1 MSMVKARAY
10 FEKIAK
16 DLGYKIDPGVFSST
30 LSYQSPKSCHVVIGK
45 AEPEKSDMN
54 SVDFS
59 APVTIQ
65 LFVGK
70 VIGGANIEE
79 KTTLAAEEFITSAF
93 RRRLEAQFKKIG
105 AGGYDVKPFDDSNE
119 RVPIAEIEFEIGF
132 VLGF

>member
-30 LSYQSPKSCHVVIGK
+30 LSSQSQRSCHVVIGK

-59 APVTIQ
+59 APITVQ

-70 VIGGANIEE
+70 VIGGTNLEE
-79 KTTLAAEEFITSAF
+79 KTTLAAEEFIASAF
-93 RRRLEAQFKKIG
+93 QKRAEAQFKKIG
-105 AGGYDVKPFDDSNE
+105 MGGYDVKPFDESNE
-119 RVPIAEIEFEIGF
+119 RIPIAEIEFEIGF